1 MGQNAG
7 KHTTG
12 KHHTPG
18 HSRKVSKAS
27 GDGSDSDSVDTA
39 SSSQSPS
46 TPSGLKQ
53 GMAAFFRKQSDAC
66 KKRMDHQL
74 YLVSCWMKIRTVAIK
89 IFLVRYFLKVS

>member
-74 YLVSCWMKIRTVAIK
+74 YLVSCWTKVRTVAIK